1 MINQAFI
8 EGLAEQ
14 LGQMVSGQAGGT
26 QAQVRQILQSAFSR
40 LDLVTR
46 EEFDAQKAVL
56 QRTREKVDALE
67 AQLAVLE
74 ASHSSDS

>member
-14 LGQMVSGQAGGT
+14 LGQMVSGQTGST
-26 QAQVRQILQSAFSR
+26 QAQVKQMLQSAFSR

-67 AQLAVLE
+67 AQLA
-74 ASHSSDS
+74 AMQASDSSNS